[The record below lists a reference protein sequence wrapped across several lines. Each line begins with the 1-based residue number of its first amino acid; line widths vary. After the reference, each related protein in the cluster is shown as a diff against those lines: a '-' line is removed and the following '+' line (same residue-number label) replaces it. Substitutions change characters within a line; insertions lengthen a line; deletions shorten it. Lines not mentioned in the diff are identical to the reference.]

1 MGSWGTA
8 ITMIRLFLADDRP
21 VVLEGLKHILA
32 EYPDI
37 QVVGDA
43 STQEQLLAKLERVEA
58 DVLLV
63 DMAVATP
70 GIFGL
75 LRQLR
80 KDRAKVR
87 VVVLSVDGEAQ
98 HAVEVLGTGAAG
110 YLTRDHSP
118 SELLTAIRKVA
129 RGAEYVSPTLV
140 QRIVASR
147 GAVTE
152 KPRFEALSDREYQ
165 VLCMFGSGR
174 AFSDIAVE
182 LGVSRKTVST
192 YRGRILKKL
201 HLPSNASLIRYAM
214 QNRLAL

>member
-1 MGSWGTA
+1 
-8 ITMIRLFLADDRP
+8 MIRLFLADDRP
-21 VVLEGLKHILA
+21 VVLEGLKRILA

-37 QVVGDA
+37 EVVGDA
-43 STQEQLLAKLERVEA
+43 TTQEQLLAKLQTAEA
-58 DVLLV
+58 DILLV
-63 DMAVATP
+63 DMAVAAP

-80 KDRAKVR
+80 NDRARVR
-87 VVVLSVDGEAQ
+87 VLVLSVDGEAQ

-118 SELLTAIRKVA
+118 TELLAAIRKVA

-147 GAVTE
+147 AAVNDR
-152 KPRFEALSDREYQ
+152 PRYEALSDREYQ

-174 AFSDIAVE
+174 AFSSIAAE

-201 HLPSNASLIRYAM
+201 QLASNASLIRYAM